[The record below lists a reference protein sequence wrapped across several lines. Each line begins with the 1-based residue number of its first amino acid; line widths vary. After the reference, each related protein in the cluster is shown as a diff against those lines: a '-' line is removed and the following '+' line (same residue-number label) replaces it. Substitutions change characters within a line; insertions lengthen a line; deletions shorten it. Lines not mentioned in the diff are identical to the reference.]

1 MNTEVPAYNYKCLNG
16 NGMKKEINDNNNNKK
31 KTSQVYPT
39 TTNQ

>member
-16 NGMKKEINDNNNNKK
+16 NGMKKEINDNNNKK